1 MNSKESGVVHLW
13 MRAIRPKQ
21 ETVMIRKGGRKGG
34 RSEGVAIGI
43 MVIGVISRLS
53 MYLLHILGRVW
64 TV

>member
-21 ETVMIRKGGRKGG
+21 ETVMIRKGE
-34 RSEGVAIGI
+34 RSEGVAIRI

-53 MYLLHILGRVW
+53 MYLLHILGRIW